1 MLMYDRP
8 LSEEYFVANQ
18 LAIYKGTTGKLT
30 YVDGLPSA
38 DQISGFGN
46 TPYTENGFTY
56 ITVTTTTGHPAIYK
70 IDPTNATA
78 TMGIAVEA
86 TQVSGV
92 GRLKVK

>member
-1 MLMYDRP
+1 M
-8 LSEEYFVANQ
+8 ACHQ
-18 LAIYKGTTGKLT
+18 LIRSL
-30 YVDGLPSA
+30 VSV
-38 DQISGFGN
+38 N